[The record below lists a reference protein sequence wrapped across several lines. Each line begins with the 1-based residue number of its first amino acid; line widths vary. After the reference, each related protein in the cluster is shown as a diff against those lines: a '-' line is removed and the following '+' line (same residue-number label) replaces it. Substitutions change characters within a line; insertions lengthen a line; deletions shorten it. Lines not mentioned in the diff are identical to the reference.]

1 MKLLIDCTS
10 LIGWSGTP
18 SGIPRVIAELARSS
32 KNVMPASHCV
42 AFNSAKRVQIYDFEK
57 SKLGQ
62 DVSISAGDVV
72 LTAGANWD
80 LPDHHANLISLQSRG
95 CRVVPLLYDIIPLVL
110 PHSFGPGFS
119 QIYRKWLEETL
130 GYSELAFSISRSTSE
145 DICNWANNVAINCP
159 DLYTIRLGDNL
170 PIFDTKPSRMTKD
183 IKTPFLLCVGTI
195 EYRKNHRTLLDA
207 YRYLIDHHEYD
218 VPLLVIVGRQGW
230 LDYEIEHQIK
240 HDPRLVDKVV
250 VLSGLSDDDLA
261 HLYQHAQITVFP
273 SLYEGWGLPISES
286 LAYGTPCIASGTSSM
301 REISPNLVIHIPP
314 LDTIGW
320 AEAIKH
326 LCENN
331 VDREQLQKKIKAEY
345 KVTSWNDTAVQ
356 MFEILKYRFPE
367 ITDENLF

>member
-10 LIGWSGTP
+10 LKGWSGTP
-18 SGIPRVIAELARSS
+18 SGIQRVIAELARSS
-32 KNVMPASHCV
+32 KNMMPASQCV
-42 AFNSAKRVQIYDFEK
+42 AFNAAKHAQIYDVEK
-57 SKLGQ
+57 SELGQ
-62 DVSISAGDVV
+62 VVSISAGDVIF
-72 LTAGANWD
+72 TAGANWD
-80 LPDHHANLISLQSRG
+80 ILDHHSNLIELQSRG
-95 CRVVPLLYDIIPLVL
+95 CRVVPLLYDVIPLVL

-119 QIYRKWLEETL
+119 QIYRKWFEETL
-130 GYSELAFSISRSTSE
+130 SYAELAFSISRSTSE
-145 DICNWANNVAINCP
+145 DIFNWAKNAAINFP
-159 DLYTIRLGDNL
+159 DIYTIRLGDNL
-170 PIFDTKPSRMTKD
+170 PIFAPKPSQMTKD
-183 IKTPFLLCVGTI
+183 IETPFILCVGTI

-207 YRYLIDHHEYD
+207 YRYLIDHHKYD

-240 HDPRLVDKVV
+240 YDPRLAGKVI

-261 HLYQHAQITVFP
+261 HLYQHAQMTVFP

-301 REISPNLVIHIPP
+301 REIDPNLVIHIPP

-331 VDREQLQKKIKAEY
+331 VDREQLQKKIKTKY
-345 KVTSWNDTAVQ
+345 KATKWDDTAVQ
-356 MFEILKYRFPE
+356 IFEILKYRFPE
-367 ITDENLF
+367 IADENLF